1 MKKQII
7 YSSCIAVVF
16 AIPLF
21 GQHTDVINSNR
32 PGESM
37 TAFSVG
43 KKVFQLESGLYYHQE
58 DHRTLEYDAT
68 GFGLNLDVRFGY
80 FLEQL
85 EFIVN
90 SQFRMD
96 KYNAEGFNESR
107 SGFRNLNLGAKYLVY
122 DPFKNY
128 EEKPNLISWKANQK
142 FKWRRLIPAVAV
154 YAGAQFSIGDTYFLP
169 DQPSVSPRAMV
180 ITQQHITNQTV
191 FVTNIFAN
199 QIGTDFSQF
208 GFIATLTLGLNDKWS
223 GFWEFKGI
231 KSDYYSDSIF
241 TAGAAYL
248 LMPNFQLDASIS
260 KNFKD
265 TPDLFFGGIGFSWR
279 IDDKHEPM
287 RLEDKG
293 SGPEEKRAGKKK
305 DKKKRK
311 DAVELEMP

>member
-1 MKKQII
+1 MKKQTLFY
-7 YSSCIAVVF
+7 YSLLLLVAYP
-16 AIPLF
+16 AW

-43 KKVFQLESGLYYHQE
+43 KKVFQIESGLYYHQE
-58 DHRTLEYDAT
+58 DHRTLEYDAS
-68 GFGLNLDVRFGY
+68 GFGLNLDLRFGY

-90 SQFRMD
+90 SQFQMD
-96 KYNAEGFNESR
+96 KYKSMGFNESR

-128 EEKPNLISWKANQK
+128 EEKPNLYSWKANQK

-154 YAGAQFSIGDTYFLP
+154 YGGAQFSIGDTYFLP
-169 DQPSVSPRAMV
+169 DEPAVSPRAMI

-191 FVTNIFAN
+191 FVTNIFMN
-199 QIGTDFSQF
+199 KIGTDYSQL
-208 GFIATLTLGLNDKWS
+208 GFIATLTLGFNDKWS
-223 GFWEFKGI
+223 AFWEFKGI
-231 KSDYYSDSIF
+231 KSDYYSDSIL

-248 LMPNFQLDASIS
+248 LMPNFQLDASLS

-265 TPDLFFGGIGFSWR
+265 TPDIFYGGIGFSWR
-279 IDDKHEPM
+279 FDDKHEPV

-293 SGPEEKRAGKKK
+293 SGPEEKRAGRKK
-305 DKKKRK
+305 DKTKRK
-311 DAVELEMP
+311 DAIDLDTP

>member
-7 YSSCIAVVF
+7 YSCCIAVVS
-16 AIPLF
+16 AIPMF

-43 KKVFQLESGLYYHQE
+43 KKVFQLESGIYYHQE

-90 SQFRMD
+90 SQFQMD
-96 KYNAEGFNESR
+96 KYNAVDFNESR

-128 EEKPNLISWKANQK
+128 EEKPNLYSWKANQK

-154 YAGAQFSIGDTYFLP
+154 YGGAQFSIGDTYFLP

-208 GFIATLTLGLNDKWS
+208 GFIATLTLGFNDKWS

-231 KSDYYSDSIF
+231 KSDYYSDSII

-265 TPDLFFGGIGFSWR
+265 TPDLFYGGIGFSWR
-279 IDDKHEPM
+279 IDDKHEPV

-311 DAVELEMP
+311 DAIELENP